1 MSEIQRWSI
10 DDDNA
15 DYFEDETGDM
25 VTYEDHLSQLAALRE
40 ELAAYKL
47 AVTRLGGTV
56 EKVAAVAKFNKDS
69 GEDLQQR
76 LADSERR
83 NESLRVLL
91 RSASTD
97 YACCLESG
105 YDRITQLGGDC
116 DSVEKMLND
125 NPNYA
130 RYIAALN
137 KPEEAKS

>member
-1 MSEIQRWSI
+1 MSEVKYYHVCDTGLAEGVSLGRITVVLG
-10 DDDNA
+10 A
-15 DYFEDETGDM
+15 DYDAAQSE
-25 VTYEDHLSQLAALRE
+25 LAALRE
-40 ELAAYKL
+40 ENANLREGMKGDYDLDAWLDWCKTAKL
-47 AVTRLGGTV
+47 L
-56 EKVAAVAKFNKDS
+56 E
-69 GEDLQQR
+69 QR
-76 LADSERR
+76 LADAERR

-116 DSVEKMLND
+116 DSVEKMLAD

-130 RYIAALN
+130 RCIAALA